1 MFRRLIY
8 IMLLYGITV
17 TPLSATSINEPL
29 TCEKLEMHL
38 QQPQG
43 NIPAVLLPFAS
54 EMQTLQKYHCNKELT
69 TYILSNADYTAT
81 NNLLLN
87 AIKNQATVI
96 ITNTDLDNASFNK
109 YIDILQSS
117 PYIPQQ
123 DKKVFGPRTINNTP
137 YPAGYYDEREQ
148 VLLCQPSNNNCVM
161 FIDEFF
167 RLLNQSQSLLG
178 SEDSRNAS
186 IFHTNASKQWDQFLE
201 DSLVQMPWELWF
213 NSSRLY
219 SQRQS
224 SDNPQLLLPPSYQY
238 IFLRPGLVY
247 DFVSNAEDGS
257 QNKATLM
264 LEGIGIDAWDR
275 KQWYIPSGV
284 SVVGLYTDRDGV
296 DDLGWGVALRFK
308 TQFMLGASFYGSDS
322 GVFLSVDLLELFRDK
337 KETFK
342 QYKSAF
348 YEAQSE
354 LNL

>member
-1 MFRRLIY
+1 MSRWLLY
-8 IMLLYGITV
+8 VALLYGVGITGA
-17 TPLSATSINEPL
+17 SAQTEQEYCDGL
-29 TCEKLEMHL
+29 TAHHQNTQK
-38 QQPQG
+38 
-43 NIPAVLLPFAS
+43 AVPHQLMPFAN
-54 EMQTLQKYHCNKELT
+54 EMMAIQQNYCIEFYTQQA
-69 TYILSNADYTAT
+69 LSNEDYTGI
-81 NNLLLN
+81 NNMLIRTIEKQEPVLISN
-87 AIKNQATVI
+87 S
-96 ITNTDLDNASFNK
+96 DLDKNSFNR
-109 YIDILQSS
+109 YIKLLKSQ
-117 PYIPQQ
+117 PYLPPQQ
-123 DKKVFGPRTINNTP
+123 KPLYVGNRELPD
-137 YPAGYYDEREQ
+137 GYYDASRTI
-148 VLLCQPSNNNCVM
+148 LLCNKDNSDCKTFMTN
-161 FIDEFF
+161 FF
-167 RLLNQSQSLLG
+167 QLLSHSHKLLTLQ
-178 SEDSRNAS
+178 DVDAATR
-186 IFHTNASKQWDQFLE
+186 IHTNASKQWDQFLE